1 MNLSYQSVQDNEG
14 AVALPLSPV
23 QPAKHQQKLSRKLF
37 FLTAFSLSSAA
48 LMGSA
53 VGLVVYQSRQLYIL
67 NRASQFQFMRTPF
80 DHSSQQSPYRPYY
93 ENQGSNHTGG
103 AMDSTAT
110 HSGHHRHH
118 FHGHHGHHWKFL
130 IISTWLPVLVW
141 LSTMLASSVWMAS
154 RRWFSRY
161 ISAKRGI
168 QVSQW
173 IFYSFWIMISA
184 ADEVQR
190 DLFELKRSTKG
201 MDQVAEAMDDSN
213 AIDVSFEVKAKIRQ
227 MITPLTVMLVVAV
240 GALGLAT
247 GLLTASSTVMEREL
261 YKEFEEVED
270 QLLEDG
276 MSRNV
281 NDTKTEKEK
290 DATTLSSISS
300 SSRTASTK
308 KMHYSKAQLL
318 KLACLILALLGSQM
332 KVFQWVI
339 QPESKT
345 FDIFGTVFSVS
356 GLALLLGPN
365 VCVAMFILATV
376 AL

>member
-1 MNLSYQSVQDNEG
+1 M
-14 AVALPLSPV
+14 
-23 QPAKHQQKLSRKLF
+23 
-37 FLTAFSLSSAA
+37 T
-48 LMGSA
+48 
-53 VGLVVYQSRQLYIL
+53 
-67 NRASQFQFMRTPF
+67 
-80 DHSSQQSPYRPYY
+80 
-93 ENQGSNHTGG
+93 
-103 AMDSTAT
+103 
-110 HSGHHRHH
+110 
-118 FHGHHGHHWKFL
+118 
-130 IISTWLPVLVW
+130 
-141 LSTMLASSVWMAS
+141 S

-173 IFYSFWIMISA
+173 IFYSFWIMIAA
-184 ADEVQR
+184 ADEVQKE
-190 DLFELKRSTKG
+190 LFVLKKSTRG

-213 AIDVSFEVKAKIRQ
+213 AIDVSFETKAKIRQ
-227 MITPLTVMLVVAV
+227 MIAPLAVMTVVATA
-240 GALGLAT
+240 ALGLAT

-276 MSRNV
+276 LSRND
-281 NDTKTEKEK
+281 NDTLTEKEK
-290 DATTLSSISS
+290 DATTLSSTRSS
-300 SSRTASTK
+300 SSSSSPTASSRR
-308 KMHYSKAQLL
+308 MRYSKAQLF
-318 KLACLILALLGSQM
+318 KLSFLILALLGSQM

-345 FDIFGTVFSVS
+345 FDIFGSVVSVS